1 MARNR
6 RTDEEALAELT
17 EWCRPFGLVPCVFP
31 NRICVSWLDP
41 DNPDDNLGSVAIEM
55 YRPVLGRYNVFAVN
69 GVQKCISISATCR
82 KIIDEYF
89 KKQKWISWSRS
100 VREKTTA
107 YNIERRDIVE
117 VRIPEADSPAEM
129 ELKLAAKGWTG
140 NPFGP
145 SRGIPITG
153 E

>member
-6 RTDEEALAELT
+6 QTDEEALAELT
-17 EWCRPFGLVPCVFP
+17 EWCRPFGLVPCIFP
-31 NRICVSWLDP
+31 NWICVSWLDP
-41 DNPDDNLGSVAIEM
+41 DNPDDNRGSVAIEM
-55 YRPVLGRYNVFAVN
+55 YRPVIGKYNVFAVN
-69 GVQKCISISATCR
+69 GMQKRISISATCR

-100 VREKTTA
+100 VCEKTTA
-107 YNIERRDIVE
+107 YNIERCDTVE
-117 VRIPEADSPAEM
+117 VRIPEADSPVEM

-145 SRGIPITG
+145 SRGIQTTG
-153 E
+153 A

>member
-1 MARNR
+1 MARNKQ
-6 RTDEEALAELT
+6 TDEEALAELT
-17 EWCRPFGLVPCVFP
+17 EWCRPFGLVPCIFP
-31 NRICVSWLDP
+31 NWICVSWLDP
-41 DNPDDNLGSVAIEM
+41 DNPDDNRGSVAIEM
-55 YRPVLGRYNVFAVN
+55 YRPVIGKYNVFAVN
-69 GVQKCISISATCR
+69 GMQKRISISATCR

-100 VREKTTA
+100 VCEKTTA
-107 YNIERRDIVE
+107 YNIERRDTVE

-145 SRGIPITG
+145 SRGIPTTG
-153 E
+153 A